1 MNALRIS
8 MEGSPERIEMYAF
21 SNERGEGLRLAIQFR
36 IEPASDIEKWLF
48 FHCKLKSNMCMF
60 TIIAR
65 SLMATSSP
73 GRFSLPLNY
82 VSLIVSGRTISCYI
96 INDTN

>member
-1 MNALRIS
+1 MNAQRIS

-21 SNERGEGLRLAIQFR
+21 SNERGQGLRLAIQFR

-60 TIIAR
+60 YNYRQIADGN
-65 SLMATSSP
+65 LVPWALFPTFELCFT
-73 GRFSLPLNY
+73 FSFGKNHIMLYN
-82 VSLIVSGRTISCYI
+82 
-96 INDTN
+96 